1 MRGKG
6 VSHLHTDATSLKAQG
21 LVTLTATETSDFFSL
36 TLLRIDRDNDRSIRV
51 ALCPSKDLNGTVNEA
66 RSSVDHART
75 LSLVYI
81 SVKSRRRLNQSCSR
95 GLLWIL
101 TNIYII

>member
-36 TLLRIDRDNDRSIRV
+36 MLLRRIDRDNDRSIRV

-75 LSLVYI
+75 LSLIYI
-81 SVKSRRRLNQSCSR
+81 SVKSR
-95 GLLWIL
+95 
-101 TNIYII
+101 